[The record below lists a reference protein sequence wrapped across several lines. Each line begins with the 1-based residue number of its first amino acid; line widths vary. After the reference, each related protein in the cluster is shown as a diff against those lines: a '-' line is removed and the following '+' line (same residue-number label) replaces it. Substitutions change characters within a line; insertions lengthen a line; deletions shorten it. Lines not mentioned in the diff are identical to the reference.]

1 MVSVTRV
8 HCEKTTVQ
16 QQHRFGGG
24 EDSCGL
30 KNRVLDGPDHH
41 RRESVLLKG
50 GNAVFCFV
58 LHRIYTNLSDTHR
71 VRTVETSFF
80 YTYNH
85 HRSYFP
91 NADGSL
97 NTVKMQP
104 SSLGCSYLALHRDL
118 STFKD
123 LNHLI

>member
-1 MVSVTRV
+1 MRSFA
-8 HCEKTTVQ
+8 K
-16 QQHRFGGG
+16 
-24 EDSCGL
+24 
-30 KNRVLDGPDHH
+30 
-41 RRESVLLKG
+41 LLWT
-50 GNAVFCFV
+50 FV
-58 LHRIYTNLSDTHR
+58 LHRIYTNLSGTHR

-118 STFKD
+118 STFRD